1 METQTKL
8 APLDPALEL
17 APSRVR
23 PEWID
28 YNGHMN
34 VAYYVLAFDKALD
47 NFADRIDIGA
57 AYVKRTNQSIFTLE
71 MHVHYRQEVLEGD
84 PLRFT
89 FQLLD
94 ADEKRM
100 HYFIRMY
107 HGEQGYLAATCE
119 QIALHVDL
127 GSRRTAPWPEEP
139 WQALSELKARHA
151 ALPRPDEAGS
161 VIGIRRKSA

>member
-1 METQTKL
+1 METLET
-8 APLDPALEL
+8 LDQALEL
-17 APSRVR
+17 APSRVK

-47 NFADRIDIGA
+47 NFCDRIDVGA

-94 ADEKRM
+94 ADDKRM
-100 HYFIRMY
+100 HYFMRMY
-107 HGEQGYLAATCE
+107 HGVEGFLSATCE

-127 GSRRTAPWPEEP
+127 GTRRTAPWPEGP
-139 WQALSELKARHA
+139 RAALMELKARHA
-151 ALPRPDEAGS
+151 ALPRPAEAGS